1 MGTQEYKD
9 ILRFAVRS
17 EVLANKYYLEIAKK
31 AKNNSARQLFE
42 ELAADELGHKD
53 DLEAYLKT
61 DAKPLVFAK
70 VIDYKISE
78 NVKKP
83 EISGDMTFLDAV
95 ALAMKNEQDAM
106 DMYNAMAAASQS
118 IEQKKM
124 FEALALMEK
133 GNKAKLEDIYNNSAY
148 VEVW

>member
-1 MGTQEYKD
+1 MDTQEYKD

-17 EVLANKYYLEIAKK
+17 EVLANEYYLEIAKK

-42 ELAADELGHKD
+42 ELAADELGHKNG
-53 DLEAYLKT
+53 LEAYLKT
-61 DAKPLVFAK
+61 DAEPLVFAK

-95 ALAMKNEQDAM
+95 TLAMKNEQDAM
-106 DMYNAMAAASQS
+106 DIYNAMAAASQS
-118 IEQKKM
+118 IEQKQM

-133 GNKAKLEDIYNNSAY
+133 GHKAKLEDIYNNSAY